1 LRGRLC
7 VADEAAI
14 QFVRSK
20 VSSGNYASEAEVV
33 LEGLEKLRYEA
44 EEQARWEREVLVPTH
59 ERLIANPD
67 SAVSLEAVR
76 QGLEAR
82 RRERRATI
90 YFRVLVGR
98 VVILGIFY
106 GGRSLGQGL

>member
-1 LRGRLC
+1 MAEQPIHITL
-7 VADEAAI
+7 ADEATI

-76 QGLEAR
+76 RGLEAR
-82 RRERRATI
+82 RRERPSAR
-90 YFRVLVGR
+90 
-98 VVILGIFY
+98 
-106 GGRSLGQGL
+106 